1 MKSLVYKEKRLTL
14 DDLPIPSVGC
24 GEALIKV
31 SIAGICNTDIE
42 ICKGYMNFSGVL
54 GHEFVGV
61 VEYSEDKSLI
71 GKRVVGEINCPCF
84 QCEVCKSGKT
94 NHCPNRTVLGI
105 YKRDGVFAEY
115 TTLPIGNLHIVPES
129 VPDEVAVFT
138 EPVAACFRITEQI
151 QLKPTDIVVVLGDG
165 KMGQLVAQVISPMVY
180 KLVCVGKHDKKIDL
194 LRSAGI
200 ESYKIGECSL
210 SYKADV
216 VVDVTGSDNGLQLA
230 LDIVKPQG
238 TVVLKSTVADFFKV
252 NLSKAVVDEINII
265 GSRCGPFLPAIKA
278 LTNDKVKVRHLI
290 TSIYNISDGL
300 KAFEKALEKDSLKV
314 LIKFD

>member
-1 MKSLVYKEKRLTL
+1 MKSLVYRENKLFL
-14 DDLPIPSVGC
+14 DDIPIPSVGP

-54 GHEFVGV
+54 GHEFAGV

-84 QCEVCKSGKT
+84 QCEVCKSGKP
-94 NHCPNRTVLGI
+94 NHCPKRTVLGI
-105 YKRDGVFAEY
+105 HKRDGVFAEY
-115 TTLPIGNLHIVPES
+115 TTLPIGNLHIIPES

-138 EPVAACFRITEQI
+138 EPVAACFRITEQV

-165 KMGQLVAQVISPMVY
+165 KMGQLVAQVISPVVY

-194 LRSAGI
+194 LRSLGI
-200 ESYKIGECSL
+200 ESYKIGESSF

-216 VVDVTGSDNGLQLA
+216 VVDVTGSHNALQLA
-230 LDIVKPQG
+230 LDIVRPQG

-252 NLSKAVVDEINII
+252 NLTKAVVDEINII
-265 GSRCGPFLPAIKA
+265 GSRCGPFPPAIKA
-278 LTNDKVKVRHLI
+278 LADGKVKVRHLI
-290 TSIYNISDGL
+290 SATYNISDGL